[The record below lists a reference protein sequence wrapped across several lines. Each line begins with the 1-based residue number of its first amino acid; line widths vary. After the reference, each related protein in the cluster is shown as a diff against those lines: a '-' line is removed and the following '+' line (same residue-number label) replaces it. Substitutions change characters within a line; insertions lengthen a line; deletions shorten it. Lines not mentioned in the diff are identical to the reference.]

1 MERKKA
7 KTFMLMNK
15 HAWVAE
21 DKKAFF
27 SPLLAIG

>member
-1 MERKKA
+1 
-7 KTFMLMNK
+7 MLMNK